1 MVFTT
6 NSIQVKLN
14 WINLIQKIFRK
25 KPLILGLKAFFKCKY
40 PKTILNKI
48 HRKLTK
54 VEICEKKMYN
64 YCDKF

>member
-6 NSIQVKLN
+6 NYIQVKLN

-40 PKTILNKI
+40 PKTNPNKL
-48 HRKLTK
+48 HEKLTNI
-54 VEICEKKMYN
+54 EFYEEKMYN
-64 YCDKF
+64 